1 MPPYTGIM
9 RSPLAVPP
17 PQDSSAQTPPAQ
29 APMAELQLAS
39 EQVEAAQPTEAVDSP
54 RHAGPKSQG
63 SDRADGVGGLLWGLA
78 LTALATVVFLVA
90 NGPHAA
96 PARPSHA
103 PASRDALSPIL
114 QSIEA
119 MSQRELDPP
128 AERDSHARQVLA
140 AAKGVAA
147 GTLALPEIHQSASA
161 ITKALG
167 DQDAG
172 ANPDKSRR
180 GQGRDAA
187 LGKLSEL
194 GELDRA
200 QGDADGES
208 AFPAGTGQPAP
219 FEQEGSVARQPLQRS
234 AGKYAVLWTDTR
246 PEYAAELL
254 GRLDS
259 FLTQAHAEMGR
270 VLDVQVTA
278 KPVQIYV
285 FESQERYQEYAREH
299 APGLVN
305 NGGFYDGG
313 MRTVVTYRYNNSMQL
328 YFHEM
333 VHAMMGEQFADHNF
347 TRYTRRHWPIWFD
360 EGIAEYL
367 GSFELLGRNVQ
378 VPAVNKGKLAYLVNA
393 MANRAFIDLPTLLK
407 APAERFSGP
416 SMNIY
421 YAESWGL
428 LDFLLSSPATRP
440 KVAQFFKKIKS
451 GEDGLGAFRS
461 CFGDNLIALD
471 SAWRSYLSE
480 KAKVGPG
487 TVQLFSGET
496 IDDWTIHEGGQW
508 KAGGGE
514 ISGQGDR
521 NYNYLIKSE
530 LPSSEFTYQLDVNL
544 SRGTAGLILGNNFHG
559 EYPYYYLIEIARDVV
574 MVRRAWSASHIEP
587 VIQAYAELPPS
598 TWVQVR
604 ATVQDRVLRLTIG
617 GREVLQTR
625 VDRERYSLFGL
636 YLYRAKVRF
645 RNISL
650 LREAAT
656 PAWSSLPAAPA
667 GGPPVSLP
675 QPPVA
680 PSPLFGPRTP

>member
-1 MPPYTGIM
+1 MAGLHAAHEQDDPTQHIESVKPI
-9 RSPLAVPP
+9 RLAEPVNP
-17 PQDSSAQTPPAQ
+17 
-29 APMAELQLAS
+29 
-39 EQVEAAQPTEAVDSP
+39 
-54 RHAGPKSQG
+54 G
-63 SDRADGVGGLLWGLA
+63 SDRGDGVGGLLWGLA

-90 NGPHAA
+90 NGPHVA
-96 PARPSHA
+96 PARPTHTA
-103 PASRDALSPIL
+103 AAASRDALSPIL

-147 GTLALPEIHQSASA
+147 GTLAFPEIHQASSA

-167 DQDAG
+167 DQEAS
-172 ANPDKSRR
+172 AKPDKSRR
-180 GQGRDAA
+180 GQSRDAA
-187 LGKLSEL
+187 LGKLDELGELGKLDEL

-219 FEQEGSVARQPLQRS
+219 FQQEGSATRQPLQRS
-234 AGKYAVLWTDTR
+234 AGKYAVLWTDAR
-246 PEYAAELL
+246 PEYASELL

-367 GSFELLGRNVQ
+367 GSFELLGRHVQ

-428 LDFLLSSPATRP
+428 LDFLLSSPTTRP
-440 KVAQFFKKIKS
+440 KVAQFFKKIKA

-461 CFGDNLIALD
+461 CFGDNLPALD

-604 ATVQDRVLRLTIG
+604 ATIQDRVLRLSIG

-650 LREAAT
+650 LREAST

-667 GGPPVSLP
+667 GGPPVSMP
-675 QPPVA
+675 QPPGA